1 MRRICVFLC
10 LSLFVSLIHA
20 GGMPLSFEFA
30 KQSHSVHQVQHDCH
44 SQSDTKVEKSQSP
57 NHQAHHQCCLGVVA
71 NLSTTQYIQTD
82 FSNHFVSQVQ
92 QLIVEAVPSHI
103 FKPPRLIS

>member
-1 MRRICVFLC
+1 MRRICMFLC

-20 GGMPLSFEFA
+20 SSLTAQSEVAG
-30 KQSHSVHQVQHDCH
+30 QSHAEHMIEHNCHNQVDAKVGNAHTTSHQ
-44 SQSDTKVEKSQSP
+44 T
-57 NHQAHHQCCLGVVA
+57 HHQCCLGILA
-71 NLSTTQYIQTD
+71 DLSRSQYVQPD
-82 FSNHFVSQVQ
+82 FSNYFIALVP